1 MKFDIREAAKERV
14 ILCAHRGVWGGNIP
28 CNNILAYD
36 IAIAQ
41 GADMVEIDV
50 TMAGDGELFIFHP
63 GMEHRHL
70 GLDVHLEKMS
80 TAEIKELRYCNYDGV
95 PTEIPLNTLDEVLE
109 HLKGR
114 CFINVDKFGDHPA
127 EIIEKIKRHDMKD
140 QIILK
145 CAPQEANL
153 AVIEKYAPDIQF
165 LPIIR
170 EDNGIHEMLQK
181 RNINY
186 IGSELLFTTM
196 DSELVSAEYRDKM
209 HKDGKLCWV
218 NSIVYNY
225 KAVLSAFHSDDTA
238 LAGNPEFGWGW
249 CADNFDIIQT
259 DWIGAVSEYLNKTGK
274 RYRV

>member
-1 MKFDIREAAKERV
+1 
-14 ILCAHRGVWGGNIP
+14 
-28 CNNILAYD
+28 
-36 IAIAQ
+36 
-41 GADMVEIDV
+41 
-50 TMAGDGELFIFHP
+50 
-63 GMEHRHL
+63 
-70 GLDVHLEKMS
+70 
-80 TAEIKELRYCNYDGV
+80 
-95 PTEIPLNTLDEVLE
+95 
-109 HLKGR
+109 
-114 CFINVDKFGDHPA
+114 
-127 EIIEKIKRHDMKD
+127 
-140 QIILK
+140 
-145 CAPQEANL
+145 
-153 AVIEKYAPDIQF
+153 
-165 LPIIR
+165 
-170 EDNGIHEMLQK
+170 MLQK

-209 HKDGKLCWV
+209 YKDGKLCWV

>member
-36 IAIAQ
+36 IALSQ

-50 TMAGDGELFIFHP
+50 TMAADGELFIFHP
-63 GMEHRHL
+63 GMEQRHL
-70 GLDVHLEKMS
+70 AQDVHLEKMT

-145 CAPQEANL
+145 CAPGESHL
-153 AVIEKYAPDIQF
+153 ATIEKYAPDIQF

-170 EDNGIHEMLQK
+170 ENNGIHEMLKK

-186 IGSELLFTTM
+186 IGSELLFTNM
-196 DSELVSAEYRDKM
+196 DSELAGEEYRDKM
-209 HKDGKLCWV
+209 HRDGKLCWV
-218 NSIVYNY
+218 NTIVYNY

-259 DWIGAVSEYLNKTGK
+259 DWVGAVSQYLDKTGK
-274 RYRV
+274 RWR